1 MRSKPTLGW
10 GLVAVAVFGWHLLW
24 WGLIK
29 AQDIPEPLS
38 SKASN
43 IRYLP
48 VPNDD
53 KDPRLKEILAPL
65 IFSTPSIAGF
75 SQPLLEKEAES
86 VPPLRVVR
94 DLSIKLDRE
103 PSGVTREH
111 TVSSSDFQ
119 SEVKKQLDEFIFVM
133 PEEDPYRAQQP
144 VNGIELKWEG
154 DLDQERIKYAE
165 ANPDWLAITNT
176 SWEAVVHLRFGSLH
190 LRPSSPG
197 AAATPTI
204 PDYRSVRPKAPL
216 TLYVQSSVEYNIP
229 GGTYSCPTNDL
240 KGVLPP
246 NQRPYGRRSAAD
258 TSILTLRP
266 CKSTPGASSA
276 AWASSRLR
284 YLVDV
289 NVFA

>member
-1 MRSKPTLGW
+1 MRSRPTLGW

-29 AQDIPEPLS
+29 PQDIPEPLS

-176 SWEAVVHLRFGSLH
+176 SWEAVVHLRFDKRGEAIQVMVDGESSPDVRKSVVHWAWH
-190 LRPSSPG
+190 LRTES
-197 AAATPTI
+197 AET
-204 PDYRSVRPKAPL
+204 V
-216 TLYVQSSVEYNIP
+216 
-229 GGTYSCPTNDL
+229 
-240 KGVLPP
+240 
-246 NQRPYGRRSAAD
+246 RRS
-258 TSILTLRP
+258 
-266 CKSTPGASSA
+266 
-276 AWASSRLR
+276 RLIVR
-284 YLVDV
+284 VQP
-289 NVFA
+289 